1 MNKKLLFS
9 MLIIF
14 TVALSLSSVN
24 AGLFDFVS
32 SDNVEVKNL
41 EIVSKGYSMYDV
53 NCELTPKNDFSYLE
67 MTVIFYDN
75 DGAVI
80 EKNPIVWN
88 MNDVNK
94 DQLIKVNGNAYITN
108 QKDTPAYAEVFITDS
123 PFNGNPD
130 DALFK
135 ENVTM

>member
-1 MNKKLLFS
+1 MNRKLLCS
-9 MLIIF
+9 ALIII
-14 TVALSLSSVN
+14 TLALSLSSVN

-32 SDNVEVKNL
+32 SDSVEVNNL

-67 MTVIFYDN
+67 MTVIFYDD

-88 MNDVNK
+88 MNDVTK

-108 QKDTPAYAEVFITDS
+108 QKDKPAYAEVFITDS
-123 PFNGNPD
+123 PFNGNIE
-130 DALFK
+130 DAIYTQ
-135 ENVTM
+135 NVTM

>member
-1 MNKKLLFS
+1 MNKKVLFT
-9 MLIIF
+9 ICVIF
-14 TVALSLSSVN
+14 TLAVGLSSVN

-32 SDNVEVKNL
+32 SDSVEVENL

-67 MTVIFYDN
+67 MTVIFYDE
-75 DGAVI
+75 DGAII

-88 MNDVNK
+88 MNDITK

-108 QKDTPAYAEVFITDS
+108 QKDNPSYAEVFITDS
-123 PFNGNPD
+123 PFNGNTD
-130 DALFK
+130 DALFR

>member
-67 MTVIFYDN
+67 MIVITITAITRINTSFHIFTMQSY
-75 DGAVI
+75 
-80 EKNPIVWN
+80 EK
-88 MNDVNK
+88 K
-94 DQLIKVNGNAYITN
+94 T
-108 QKDTPAYAEVFITDS
+108 
-123 PFNGNPD
+123 
-130 DALFK
+130 
-135 ENVTM
+135 